1 MKGKGQGKGK
11 GKQKVRKQGGR
22 AYAPIEPDDVDEL
35 DEPAGAQQT
44 RGKVGLNEYEKALW
58 RWVNV
63 DDLDAFLQ
71 EVSCG
76 VFGQAGVPS
85 WTIKLT

>member
-76 VFGQAGVPS
+76 VFGQGGVPS